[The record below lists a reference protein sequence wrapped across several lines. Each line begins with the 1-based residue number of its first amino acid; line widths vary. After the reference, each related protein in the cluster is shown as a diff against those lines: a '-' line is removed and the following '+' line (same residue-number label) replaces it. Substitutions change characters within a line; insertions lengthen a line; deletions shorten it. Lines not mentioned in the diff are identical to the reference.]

1 MKKAAI
7 FMPLAA
13 GACWGASGIFVRT
26 LRAADFNN
34 ITIMFS
40 RAIVGFVLLFVFLM
54 IHDRSLLRIRLCDL
68 PVFLSAAING
78 YLLMNTCYN
87 LTVES
92 LTLSGFCAAWSVS
105 DFRTSFRCRIF
116 SGKNHPVKS
125 QLHADRP
132 LWLHVNQRCF

>member
-92 LTLSGFCAAWSVS
+92 LTLSLASVLLPHAVMYATMDAANNTASI
-105 DFRTSFRCRIF
+105 FFFISFSPF
-116 SGKNHPVKS
+116 
-125 QLHADRP
+125 LF
-132 LWLHVNQRCF
+132 VNNSSCIILS